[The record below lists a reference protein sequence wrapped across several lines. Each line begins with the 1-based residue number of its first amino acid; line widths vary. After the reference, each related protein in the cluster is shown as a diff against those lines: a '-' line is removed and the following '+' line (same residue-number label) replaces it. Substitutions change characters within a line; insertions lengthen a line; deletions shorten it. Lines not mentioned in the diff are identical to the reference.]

1 MKMIRFAALRPSN
14 RCRTSA
20 NAISVPRIVATS
32 VASRPISMLR
42 ATARHMLGSLHGL
55 SQLSSVNASNL

>member
-1 MKMIRFAALRPSN
+1 MKMIRLAAPRPSN

-20 NAISVPRIVATS
+20 KAISVPRTVATI

-42 ATARHMLGSLHGL
+42 RTAWHMLGSAHGC
-55 SQLSSVNASNL
+55 SQFCSVNASNL